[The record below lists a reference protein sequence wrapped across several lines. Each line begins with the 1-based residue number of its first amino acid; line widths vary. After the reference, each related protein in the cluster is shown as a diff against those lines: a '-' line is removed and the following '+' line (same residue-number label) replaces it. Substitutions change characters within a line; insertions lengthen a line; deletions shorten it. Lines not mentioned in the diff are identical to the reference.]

1 MCDHPS
7 KARNRPGSALEH
19 GRAHARDH
27 QRWSRRQF
35 MRTLGLAGS
44 AGLLLGRLPV
54 TARPGSPLAWALS
67 RSDSD
72 RILVLIRLKGGND
85 GLNTIIPLYD
95 YGAYRALRPALA
107 IPEGDVIALGDGAM
121 GLSPALEPLQR
132 LWQNGHMKVVNN
144 VGYPDQN
151 LSHFRS
157 ADIWASASD
166 AGEVLDSGWLGRW
179 LDGRF
184 PGYLDDPPPAPPA
197 VQIGG
202 AGNLTFTN
210 QSGFDMGV
218 VVNNPAQLTEIA
230 ELGALYDPDDVPPC
244 YYGEQLSYLRTVTN
258 STFRYAGVL
267 SRAYEA
273 GSNAV
278 EYQRSLG
285 EQLALVAR
293 LIRGGLDTP
302 LYMVT
307 LDGFDTHAR
316 QRDLHP
322 ALLGELAGAI
332 RDFYADLDAG
342 GQAGRVLCM
351 TQSEFGRR
359 PEQNASGG
367 TDHGAAAPLLLFGEG
382 LQGNGFVGAAPDLR
396 DLDVNG
402 NLRADLDFRQLYA
415 TVLEGW
421 LCVDAAEVDAALGR
435 PFERLL
441 ALGLACTTTA
451 AYRPTAPTLR
461 HWAYARE
468 GQILIHYV
476 LPQHSRVRIQLFNIL
491 GQPVGSQGPAEQLPG
506 EQIAR
511 FNLPFGLAKGQYLY
525 RIEAGRTRAA
535 GKIVLN

>member
-7 KARNRPGSALEH
+7 KAPNRPGGALEH

-35 MRTLGLAGS
+35 TRTLGLAGS
-44 AGLLLGRLPV
+44 IGLLLGRLPV
-54 TARPGSPLAWALS
+54 KAMSASPLAWALS
-67 RSDSD
+67 SSDSD

-85 GLNTIIPLYD
+85 GLNTIVPLAD
-95 YGAYRALRPALA
+95 YGAYRALRPGLA
-107 IPEGDVIALGDGAM
+107 IPERDIIALGDGAL
-121 GLSPALEPLQR
+121 GLAPALQPLQR
-132 LWQNGHMKVVNN
+132 LWQDGRMKVVNN

-157 ADIWASASD
+157 SDIWASASD
-166 AGEVLDSGWLGRW
+166 AGEELDSGWLGRW

-184 PGYLDDPPPAPPA
+184 PNYLDDPPPAPPA

-202 AGNLTFTN
+202 AGNLTFAN
-210 QSGFDMGV
+210 EAGFDMGV
-218 VVNNPAQLTEIA
+218 VVDNPAQLAEIA
-230 ELGALYDPDDVPPC
+230 ELGALYDPGDVPPC
-244 YYGEQLSYLRTVTN
+244 YYGEQLSYLRTVAN
-258 STFRYAGVL
+258 STFRYAEVI
-267 SRAYEA
+267 SRAYDA

-278 EYQRSLG
+278 EYRRSLG

-293 LIRGGLDTP
+293 LIRGGLGTA

-322 ALLGELAGAI
+322 ALLDELAVAV

-342 GQAGRVLCM
+342 GHGHRVLCM

-359 PEQNASGG
+359 PDQNASGG
-367 TDHGAAAPLLLFGEG
+367 TDHGAAAPLVVFGEG
-382 LQGNGFVGAAPDLR
+382 VQGNGFVGPGPDLR
-396 DLDVNG
+396 DLDANG
-402 NLRADLDFRQLYA
+402 NLRYGVDFRQLYA

-421 LCVDAAEVDAALGR
+421 LCVDGAVVDEALEQ
-435 PFERLL
+435 PFERLP
-441 ALGLACTTTA
+441 ALGLACTTTSTPRMA
-451 AYRPTAPTLR
+451 APALR

-468 GQILIHYV
+468 GQLLIHYV

-491 GQPVGSQGPAEQLPG
+491 GQPIGSQGPAEQLSG

-511 FNLPFGLAKGQYLY
+511 FHLPFGGARGQYVY
-525 RIEAGRTRAA
+525 RIEAGRARAA